1 MEILEHTIRTSSPD
15 DLRNAKLRFIRPYSR
30 AEEGYNNERKK
41 TTNSTGKQGEGL
53 TKKFACPFF
62 KHDPIKYGAQDKR
75 RCDCIGWTDI
85 SRLKYTIFY
94 FRIFVKSTVD

>member
-1 MEILEHTIRTSSPD
+1 MDIPILDHTTRTSSPD
-15 DLRNAKLRFIRPYSR
+15 ELRNVIFPSFRPYSR
-30 AEEGYNNERKK
+30 AEEGYNNKSKK

-85 SRLKYTIFY
+85 SRLKYAIFLFSN
-94 FRIFVKSTVD
+94 FR